1 MPRIYGSTERTIA
14 SDEAVETARNITR
27 FTLVSAFTDPLA
39 PLAARADL
47 PTCLGHAWTAQV
59 GRTGPQRAVV
69 QPVHV
74 RVMFRAG
81 LITLRGRARRAPR
94 GAARKRRRERSSS
107 WSCVSTVYIFD

>member
-27 FTLVSAFTDPLA
+27 FTLVSAFPDPLA

-59 GRTGPQRAVV
+59 GRTRPHRAEVRPTYTFESGFRRNWGHPGLLLYTV
-69 QPVHV
+69 QWRTRDSTDATGKVW
-74 RVMFRAG
+74 G
-81 LITLRGRARRAPR
+81 LGRG
-94 GAARKRRRERSSS
+94 GG
-107 WSCVSTVYIFD
+107 

>member
-59 GRTGPQRAVV
+59 GRTGPHRAVV
-69 QPVHV
+69 RPVHV
-74 RVMFRAG
+74 RVTF
-81 LITLRGRARRAPR
+81 
-94 GAARKRRRERSSS
+94 
-107 WSCVSTVYIFD
+107 